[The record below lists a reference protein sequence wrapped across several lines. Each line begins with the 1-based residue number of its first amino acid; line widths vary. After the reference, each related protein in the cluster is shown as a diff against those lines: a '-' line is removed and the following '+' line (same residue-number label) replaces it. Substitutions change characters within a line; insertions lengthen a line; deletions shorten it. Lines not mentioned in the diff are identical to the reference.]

1 MNFDQI
7 SKLIKDNSP
16 TLISGAAVVGVITTA
31 VLTARAS
38 RKATLVLVDD
48 NINRGEK
55 DGQPAVWVPDRS
67 RREVFDLTWKLYIP
81 PVLSG
86 AATIGCIVW
95 ANRIGL
101 QRNAA
106 LIAAAALA
114 DTAFREYKDE
124 IVRTLGEKEH
134 DKVEDRISEKRMAEN
149 PPPSREVLLLGA
161 GEQTCYDRWSGRYF
175 RSNMESI
182 RQAVNDL
189 NKGIIDGNMYADLNE
204 FYGLVGL
211 DPIDGGEPVGWNVDN
226 MCDVGFTSHL
236 SSDGTACLC
245 VYFRNVPKVDFGKTF

>member
-7 SKLIKDNSP
+7 SKLVKDNSP

-38 RKATLVLVDD
+38 RKATTYMLEESGALDQSTVEV
-48 NINRGEK
+48 K
-55 DGQPAVWVPDRS
+55 HFT
-67 RREVFDLTWKLYIP
+67 RRQVFERTWKLYIP

-86 AATIGCIVW
+86 GATIGCIVW

-124 IVRTLGEKEH
+124 IVRTLGEKKH
-134 DKVEDRISEKRMAEN
+134 DEVEDRISEKRMADN
-149 PPPSREVLLLGA
+149 PPPSREVVLLGA

-175 RSNMESI
+175 RSSMESI

-245 VYFRNVPKVDFGKTF
+245 VYFRNIPKVDFGKTF